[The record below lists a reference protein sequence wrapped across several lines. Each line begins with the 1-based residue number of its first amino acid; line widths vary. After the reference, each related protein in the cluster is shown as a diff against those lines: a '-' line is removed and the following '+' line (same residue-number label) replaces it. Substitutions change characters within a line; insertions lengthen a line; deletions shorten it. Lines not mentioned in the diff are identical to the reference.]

1 MVALYARVS
10 TYDKD
15 QNPENQLI
23 LLRQV
28 CAAAG
33 DTIYREY
40 VDEESGRTSNRKAF
54 KQLLKDAQ
62 ARKFQLVRVKDLS
75 RFSREGIEAVFEQTR
90 LLEQCGVGFW
100 SWAEPLLNTAGP
112 MKDLMKALHAWVASY
127 YSERLSEN
135 TALGLA
141 RKRQKAADAGEV
153 YVHGRRAL
161 APELIERIRQMQ
173 GQGLSVR
180 KISAATDV
188 PVGTVHKYL
197 VKQVSD

>member
-1 MVALYARVS
+1 
-10 TYDKD
+10 
-15 QNPENQLI
+15 
-23 LLRQV
+23 
-28 CAAAG
+28 
-33 DTIYREY
+33 
-40 VDEESGRTSNRKAF
+40 
-54 KQLLKDAQ
+54 
-62 ARKFQLVRVKDLS
+62 
-75 RFSREGIEAVFEQTR
+75 
-90 LLEQCGVGFW
+90 
-100 SWAEPLLNTAGP
+100 
-112 MKDLMKALHAWVASY
+112 MKALHAWVASY